1 MLSIKSNILGEFQ
14 EKEHG
19 HFFSYKETTDGWAV
33 SRGMTHEIDVL
44 DGFRFGIVKK
54 TVAYISVDE
63 DEYGNPVLEKWNIK
77 NHKTFV

>member
-1 MLSIKSNILGEFQ
+1 MLSIKTNIIGEFQ
-14 EKEHG
+14 EKDHG
-19 HFFSYKETTDGWAV
+19 NFFSYRETVDDWAI

-63 DEYGNPVLEKWNIK
+63 DEYGNPVIEKWNIK
-77 NHKTFV
+77 NHKTFA